1 MNASDPALI
10 ALDRIEIALD
20 RLALAA
26 TRARDMRLAATA
38 RTADMEVRNERL
50 REAVG
55 EALGQIDTLIARVEQ
70 PTEKEA

>member
-26 TRARDMRLAATA
+26 TRARDMRLAAAA

>member
-26 TRARDMRLAATA
+26 TRTRDMRLAATA